1 MQWHLMR
8 LRKERKLSQVK
19 MAEFLKVD
27 VTTYHN
33 KETSKTKFN
42 LDEMFLLSNYFGLPI
57 EDIFLPTNSN
67 EVVINDQQV

>member
-1 MQWHLMR
+1 
-8 LRKERKLSQVK
+8 
-19 MAEFLKVD
+19 MAELLKVD

-42 LDEMFLLSNYFGLPI
+42 LDEMFLLSNYFSLPI

-67 EVVINDQQV
+67 DVGLGDETV